1 MSEHWT
7 VLVTGASS
15 GIGASAARI
24 FAERGHR
31 VFGTSRN
38 PDTIT
43 DRIPGVQYLRL
54 DQTDKASIA
63 ECVAQAGEVDILVNN
78 AGESQIGALED
89 VSMDDFEKLYMT
101 NVFGPVALTKAVLP
115 GMRERRRGAVV
126 MVGSM
131 AGTLHVPFRST
142 YSSAKSALHTVADC
156 LRYEVAPFGITVST
170 VEPGVIATGIETRRN
185 RIVPDGSPYRDAFRT
200 VDAAMAACNSGMTSV
215 TSRLTAVSDG
225 ASPGSTLAGLSAR
238 LQSLWACSRNS
249 GDSLRN
255 ASRSTSNWP
264 DSGSLPER
272 GDLGRPS
279 CRSVTPLR
287 LSKFRR
293 KECHI
298 GEIAA
303 CARPGRR

>member
-1 MSEHWT
+1 MKSQRT

-38 PDTIT
+38 PDTIV
-43 DRIPGVQYLRL
+43 DRIAGVHYLQL

-63 ECVAQAGEVDILVNN
+63 ECIARAGAVDVLVNN

-89 VSMDDFEKLYMT
+89 VSAEDFEKLFVT

-115 GMRERRRGAVV
+115 GMRERRRGAIV

-170 VEPGVIATGIETRRN
+170 VEPGVVATGIETRRN
-185 RIVPDGSPYRDAFRT
+185 RVVSEDSVYRDAFHT
-200 VDAAMAACNSGMTSV
+200 VDAAMAAREQHGM
-215 TSRLTAVSDG
+215 AADG
-225 ASPGSTLAGLSAR
+225 
-238 LQSLWACSRNS
+238 
-249 GDSLRN
+249 
-255 ASRSTSNWP
+255 
-264 DSGSLPER
+264 
-272 GDLGRPS
+272 LGRLVVDVALHPNPN
-279 CRSVTPLR
+279 PLYAKGSNAPLIMAAQR
-287 LSKFRR
+287 LLP
-293 KECHI
+293 
-298 GEIAA
+298 
-303 CARPGRR
+303 ARVFLAFLARAHGLKKK